1 MTAATATRPGTAAST
16 KRWRTVLVWLH
27 VLTSFVWMSQA
38 LALST
43 VVGAAVVTADADFR
57 VAAMDVA
64 VLLDNHLL
72 APFGNASAFTGF
84 VLAAATPWGFFR
96 HRWVLTKFVI
106 TVVQLNVGIFVLSS
120 GLHRAQQVAAA
131 GQPIGWWPSV
141 AGGALMASA
150 IAFQGWLSLAKP
162 WGKTQWAATR
172 GPKKLPTA
180 TTVVFVSSVA
190 AVAVDLVLSQLAG
203 FPFPLVELVVLIWV
217 LTRRALTLRRA
228 TSGRS
233 RELAAPTAMS

>member
-1 MTAATATRPGTAAST
+1 MTGAAVKPPGTAAST

-27 VLTSFVWMSQA
+27 ALTSFVWMSQA
-38 LALST
+38 MALST
-43 VVGAAVVTADADFR
+43 VVGAAVVTTDPDFR
-57 VAAMDVA
+57 VAVMDIA
-64 VLLDNHLL
+64 VLLDNRLL

-106 TVVQLNVGIFVLSS
+106 TVIQLNIGITVLSS
-120 GLHRAQQVAAA
+120 GLHRAQQVAAT

-141 AGGALMASA
+141 VGGALMASA

-172 GPKKLPTA
+172 GPRKLPTA
-180 TTVVFVSSVA
+180 TPVVFTSSIA
-190 AVAVDLVLSQLAG
+190 AVAVDLAISQWAG
-203 FPFPLVELVVLIWV
+203 FPFPLAELVILVAI
-217 LTRRALTLRRA
+217 LTRRTRTLSLVRRA
-228 TSGRS
+228 
-233 RELAAPTAMS
+233 AAT